1 MTNPAATIPRPDT
14 RYGSSTWM
22 AMVHEVSG
30 RKLWTER
37 VRLHEKP
44 LSFFPWKRSRRAR
57 WVTTMAD
64 RCR

>member
-22 AMVHEVSG
+22 PMVHEVSG
-30 RKLWTER
+30 RKPWAER

-44 LSFFPWKRSRRAR
+44 LSFFP
-57 WVTTMAD
+57 
-64 RCR
+64 